1 MGLTYDDFIRTT
13 SDRHKHGVQALWRRI
28 RDNGYIYKGHYTGQ
42 YCVFDELYVDSIGPG
57 APCPECGRPTET
69 VREENYFFKLSAFQ
83 DKLIELY
90 TGSRISSGRKRAGM
104 KCCHSCA
111 PVCAISR

>member
-1 MGLTYDDFIRTT
+1 MGLTYDDYIRTT

-42 YCVFDELYVDSIGPG
+42 YCVFDELYVESSGRARLVRNVDVPRKRFEKRITSSN
-57 APCPECGRPTET
+57 CPHFRTSS
-69 VREENYFFKLSAFQ
+69 LSFTP
-83 DKLIELY
+83 D
-90 TGSRISSGRKRAGM
+90 SRISSGRKRAGM

-111 PVCAISR
+111 PGFATSQ